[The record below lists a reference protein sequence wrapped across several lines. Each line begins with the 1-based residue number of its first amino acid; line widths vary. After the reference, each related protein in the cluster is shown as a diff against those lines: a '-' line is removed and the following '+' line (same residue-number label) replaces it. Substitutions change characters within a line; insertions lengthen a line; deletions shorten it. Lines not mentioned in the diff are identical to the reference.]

1 MPSEQKMDFTK
12 EFENIKCD
20 LWQHLKECQKPIV
33 LYGMGDGADKIIAE
47 LEKRGMEI
55 SGVFAS
61 DGFVR
66 EKIFHGH
73 KVETFLS
80 AKNRLSD
87 MVVLVAFGTKLDEV
101 IENVKKISAE
111 CELYAPDVPVFGG
124 GIFDMEYFKEKF
136 SRLESVYNKL
146 CDDTSRKAFANSIK
160 YRLTGDIGY
169 LFECETTVEESYQN
183 ILMPKSPCI
192 YVDIGA
198 YNGDTARE
206 FSSYSGNG
214 IKVVAFEPDARNFKK
229 LEKYAAECDIDDI
242 TVHNLAAW
250 DKTEMLTFYSRSG
263 RNSAN
268 TTSHVGAKAKEI
280 QAVDIDSVVDEA
292 DFIKIDA
299 EGADLKALL
308 GAKRII
314 SEHCPTMCIAAYH
327 RTEDYFLL
335 PEKVTELND
344 EYDIYFRH
352 FRHIPCWDTNFYF
365 RKKAQK

>member
-87 MVVLVAFGTKLDEV
+87 MVVLVAFGTKLEEV

-124 GIFDMEYFKEKF
+124 GIFDMEYFKENF

-280 QAVDIDSVVDEA
+280 QAVDIDSVVDRA

-299 EGADLKALL
+299 EGADLKAVL